1 MRPAS
6 AKAKGRRLQ
15 QQLRDDVLHAFGG
28 GLAPDDVRSTS
39 MGAGGEDLLLS
50 AVARAKLRHL
60 SIEAKNTERLA
71 LWTAL
76 AQAAR
81 NAPAGCTPCVVV
93 KKNRVAPQAV
103 VPWAWLLETL
113 VAADEGDEVV
123 DAAQALLALG
133 EAATT
138 TCDGPP
144 SW

>member
-15 QQLRDDVLHAFGG
+15 QQLRDDVLHAFD
-28 GLAPDDVRSTS
+28 LAQDEVRSTS

-50 AVARAKLRHL
+50 AAARAKLRHL
-60 SIEAKNTERLA
+60 SIEAKNQERLA

-81 NAPAGCTPCVVV
+81 NAPAGCTPCVIV
-93 KKNRVAPQAV
+93 KKNRAAPQAV

-113 VAADEGDEVV
+113 VVAAAADDGKVI
-123 DAAQALLALG
+123 DAAHALLALR
-133 EAATT
+133 AT
-138 TCDGPP
+138 TCDG
-144 SW
+144 